1 MWPFGPDLIVFQQ
14 VVAQFLGWAFNLH
27 GAYDTPNGRS
37 CQLINP
43 IDLLI
48 IPVTVN
54 GNQAI

>member
-14 VVAQFLGWAFNLH
+14 VVAQFLCRAFNLH
-27 GAYDTPNGRS
+27 GPYDTPNGRN

-48 IPVTVN
+48 IPVTLD